1 MINAANVRLFKLL
14 TLTRPH
20 ENTHL
25 FTLSNTT
32 QSPFQVTMTIWYER
46 QKWVRLWK
54 CKWERGVG
62 GSTVNRHWL
71 QVFAKFTGETQ
82 HCKTLQPSE
91 ICTSKVQRSFSGCSL
106 RSAEWGKKENF
117 SLNVQPQST
126 RCILGILKTPHPT
139 PSWALRERGSDNS
152 FAREQSSNNR
162 HMWTK
167 PGAVLLSFHYIKK
180 FQLNKAG
187 AAFVEVIKVDVQTF
201 YF

>member
-1 MINAANVRLFKLL
+1 MK
-14 TLTRPH
+14 TLTCSHSPTPLRVPFRSQWH
-20 ENTHL
+20 SGMRDKNGWGYENVNGRGGWGALQWIDTDCRFLQNSRVKHNIVKPSSL
-25 FTLSNTT
+25 QRFAHQRSKGA
-32 QSPFQVTMTIWYER
+32 FQAAACV
-46 QKWVRLWK
+46 
-54 CKWERGVG
+54 
-62 GSTVNRHWL
+62 
-71 QVFAKFTGETQ
+71 
-82 HCKTLQPSE
+82 QPSGGE
-91 ICTSKVQRSFSGCSL
+91 
-106 RSAEWGKKENF
+106 KKENF

-167 PGAVLLSFHYIKK
+167 PGAVLLSFHYIKN